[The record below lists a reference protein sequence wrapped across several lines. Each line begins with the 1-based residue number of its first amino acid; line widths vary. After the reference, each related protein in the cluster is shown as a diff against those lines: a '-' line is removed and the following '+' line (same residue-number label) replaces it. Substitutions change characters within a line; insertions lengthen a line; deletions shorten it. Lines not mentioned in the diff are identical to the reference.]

1 VGYHVYGVIWSQ
13 NQMQFYRDDF
23 TRPFFTVTPST
34 PGVNGQW
41 VFNQPFFILMNLAI
55 GGGGFPGFTNGSTP
69 NPATMLVDYVRV
81 YRADN
86 GGGISSSAWYNVIN
100 QNSGACVDATGF
112 GTANGTAVQQ
122 WMCPAL
128 AMLVRP
134 VKLRS
139 TVKVSPS
146 NVTVT
151 KPVAVEA
158 LGGTSCDPVSAA

>member
-1 VGYHVYGVIWSQ
+1 MSLVRIVTRVYFIFQAEDGIRDWSVTGVQTCALPISA
-13 NQMQFYRDDF
+13 
-23 TRPFFTVTPST
+23 
-34 PGVNGQW
+34 GVNGQW

-86 GGGISSSAWYNVIN
+86 GGGINSSAWYNVIN

-122 WMCPAL
+122 WACG
-128 AMLVRP
+128 
-134 VKLRS
+134 
-139 TVKVSPS
+139 
-146 NVTVT
+146 N
-151 KPVAVEA
+151 
-158 LGGTSCDPVSAA
+158 GQIN